1 MIGLRGLSVRRKPIE
16 RPMER
21 LMALEA
27 NAALQPPPHHLTEV
41 MASSDGWRSILA
53 RLAQPTSGRDRPA
66 PQKAQL

>member
-1 MIGLRGLSVRRKPIE
+1 MIRIRGLSVRRQPIE

-27 NAALQPPPHHLTEV
+27 SDALLPPPHHLTEV
-41 MASSDGWRSILA
+41 MASSDGWRSVVA
-53 RLAQPTSGRDRPA
+53 RLAQPNSGRAWPA